1 VKSPHSGAAW
11 ARIAILAA
19 CAFAM
24 LAGAFDATAARRA
37 HLIGV
42 VLPRDARPGDRISAS
57 VVTDPAPYQDVP
69 GLRVVPID
77 TGASLA
83 LTELQID
90 LGDGRSQ
97 AASGPLVVLVPRDG
111 GKIPVSVQNNG
122 RTIAEKQVALAPG
135 GLTPSR
141 ASRDFT
147 MPSVCAVDRVQAIH
161 GPFGGD
167 STQTSI
173 DVASSRARVLA
184 ESPRGAYFEVPDD
197 VSPGTQQVK
206 VREASKSVSF
216 AVQMVGVQ
224 LAADKLTLHAGEDT
238 DFTARVSGL
247 KPEQGRLRAG
257 SPSDLYD
264 SANAPSGV
272 VAPAANEQGKL
283 VLEIQNLSPEI
294 VTMTDAAGGAVVKD
308 LYPQDFSDGSY
319 VYHGHL
325 HADQAG
331 TFNLSAEVIPFV
343 ADQVGKQEGPVL
355 AENTPETPRVERTP
369 HAEKTPKA
377 HRTEPV
383 TQRTEQVPQED
394 HTPVEE
400 EHEYGPVVEW
410 VPQVP
415 VVAPPKCC
423 VITKITITN
432 NFQHPAYYVFNGRYQ
447 AGKAPPRSEW
457 LKPGESRT
465 FTGNFGRCVRI
476 EAFQDR
482 GYDENG
488 DPLTGL
494 FDDETI
500 CCDKIVSGKVK
511 PKRFSYSI
519 NSVEWREWIDC
530 PDNPPRPTPTRTATA
545 TRTSTASPTPT
556 ATATPTE
563 TETPT
568 PTATDTPSPSRTPT
582 FTATPVTVTPPPQ
595 DALICGPDLTKN
607 VEAAMQQVVDTYDG
621 NSWTAAEKKQRC
633 ADIIDWMH
641 PKKAAGSWD
650 IDPFYR
656 WCHVEVMK
664 WADGTETRTNK
675 GKHLEFTKYCGIPE
689 YPCGCSIE
697 FAGVCI
703 HAQIVNYMLWGVMN
717 ELCDQN
723 TTAALMH
730 KVWTATQYG
739 GSSYDQQVVM
749 AKLGKAFV
757 KSARARAGGTGG
769 DDATAY
775 DNGKAILGALMA
787 KLKRDEAVCELKCQ
801 MTSDEKQK
809 ITNFELSWHWS
820 NYYFSN
826 GKGHVS
832 NLGK

>member
-1 VKSPHSGAAW
+1 MV
-11 ARIAILAA
+11 
-19 CAFAM
+19 
-24 LAGAFDATAARRA
+24 AGAFDAVAARRA

-57 VVTDPAPYQDVP
+57 VVTDPAPYEDVP
-69 GLRVVPID
+69 GLRVIPVD
-77 TGASLA
+77 TGASFA
-83 LTELQID
+83 LSELQIK
-90 LGDGRSQ
+90 LGDVRIQ
-97 AASGPLVVLVPRDG
+97 PASGPLVVVVPRDG
-111 GKIPVSVQNNG
+111 GKIPVSVLKAG
-122 RTIAEKQVALAPG
+122 RTIAEKQVTLAPG
-135 GLTPSR
+135 GVAPSR
-141 ASRDFT
+141 ASHGEFT
-147 MPSVCAVDRVQAIH
+147 MPSVCAIDRVQAIH

-173 DVASSRARVLA
+173 DVARSRARVLA
-184 ESPRGAYFEVPDD
+184 ESPYAAYFELPDD
-197 VSPGTQQVK
+197 ISPGTRQVK
-206 VREASKSVSF
+206 LREAGKAVSF
-216 AVQMVGVQ
+216 EAQMVGVQ

-247 KPEQGRLRAG
+247 KSGQGRLRAG
-257 SPSDLYD
+257 NVADLYD
-264 SANAPSGV
+264 VTGAPAGV
-272 VAPAANEQGKL
+272 VAPAGNEQGKL

-294 VTMTDAAGGAVVKD
+294 VTMTGAAGGAVVKD

-355 AENTPETPRVERTP
+355 AENTRESPRSERTP
-369 HAEKTPKA
+369 HAERSPKA

-383 TQRTEQVPQED
+383 AHRTKQVPHED
-394 HTPVEE
+394 NTPVEE
-400 EHEYGPVVEW
+400 EHEYGPEVEW

-432 NFQHPAYYVFNGRYQ
+432 NFGYPAYYVLNGKYR
-447 AGKAPPRSEW
+447 AGAAPPAAEW
-457 LKPGESRT
+457 VKPGESRT

-500 CCDKIVSGKVK
+500 CCDKVVSGKVK
-511 PKRFSYSI
+511 PKRFTYSI

-530 PDNPPRPTPTRTATA
+530 PENPRRTPTGTPTA
-545 TRTSTASPTPT
+545 TRTGTRTPTPT
-556 ATATPTE
+556 ATATPTA
-563 TETPT
+563 TETATPT
-568 PTATDTPSPSRTPT
+568 ATATDTPTPSASPTITPT
-582 FTATPVTVTPPPQ
+582 QVTVTPPPQ

-607 VEAAMQQVVDTYDG
+607 VEAALQQVVDTYEG
-621 NSWTAAEKKQRC
+621 NAWTPAEKKQRC

-656 WCHVEVMK
+656 WCHLDPTTK
-664 WADGTETRTNK
+664 QNT

-723 TTAALMH
+723 TSAALMH

-739 GSSYDQQVVM
+739 GSSYDQQVLM

-757 KSARARAGGTGG
+757 KSARARASNSTG
-769 DDATAY
+769 DDANAY
-775 DNGKAILGALMA
+775 DQGKLDLDALMA
-787 KLKRDEAVCELKCQ
+787 KLKRDEAVCETKCQ
-801 MTSDEKQK
+801 MTSEEKSK
-809 ITNFELSWHWS
+809 ITNFALSWHWS
-820 NYYFSN
+820 DYHYSN
-826 GKGHVS
+826 GVGKTV

>member
-1 VKSPHSGAAW
+1 
-11 ARIAILAA
+11 
-19 CAFAM
+19 
-24 LAGAFDATAARRA
+24 
-37 HLIGV
+37 
-42 VLPRDARPGDRISAS
+42 
-57 VVTDPAPYQDVP
+57 
-69 GLRVVPID
+69 
-77 TGASLA
+77 
-83 LTELQID
+83 
-90 LGDGRSQ
+90 
-97 AASGPLVVLVPRDG
+97 
-111 GKIPVSVQNNG
+111 
-122 RTIAEKQVALAPG
+122 
-135 GLTPSR
+135 
-141 ASRDFT
+141 
-147 MPSVCAVDRVQAIH
+147 
-161 GPFGGD
+161 
-167 STQTSI
+167 
-173 DVASSRARVLA
+173 
-184 ESPRGAYFEVPDD
+184 
-197 VSPGTQQVK
+197 
-206 VREASKSVSF
+206 
-216 AVQMVGVQ
+216 
-224 LAADKLTLHAGEDT
+224 
-238 DFTARVSGL
+238 
-247 KPEQGRLRAG
+247 LRAG

-369 HAEKTPKA
+369 HAEKTPKV
-377 HRTEPV
+377 HRTP
-383 TQRTEQVPQED
+383 TAHRTEQVPQED

-530 PDNPPRPTPTRTATA
+530 PENPRRTPTPTA
-545 TRTSTASPTPT
+545 TRTSTATRTPT
-556 ATATPTE
+556 ATATPTA

-568 PTATDTPSPSRTPT
+568 PTATATDTPSPSMTPT
-582 FTATPVTVTPPPQ
+582 PVSVTPPPIIPVTPPETTECPQ
-595 DALICGPDLTKN
+595 RGLGCAALIVDFLELNSIHCSLKKLEKPLEDMGCDVDSVYPDFWEVPHTDFISVSGPNGTQILPAAKGSELEAIHIAVNHNKIQWRNIEVTIGSHRRKLKDGRELAIELVNAHGSKGFEDTVRKSIFNPAGEPVPGNCG
-607 VEAAMQQVVDTYDG
+607 
-621 NSWTAAEKKQRC
+621 SWTWGATSGGPVTGL
-633 ADIIDWMH
+633 DI
-641 PKKAAGSWD
+641 GSWGVD
-650 IDPFYR
+650 LSSDMDDTELSRQKFIRNNYAVTNKKVCDWFIFDGSCYSGKTPMVFDQIENTGAASCSRKEVISCPVHAGWEFDVAGGISFAEVTGHNGDVCSMASDLKDVFNNTAKARDR
-656 WCHVEVMK
+656 WT
-664 WADGTETRTNK
+664 ADGSQ
-675 GKHLEFTKYCGIPE
+675 Y
-689 YPCGCSIE
+689 S
-697 FAGVCI
+697 
-703 HAQIVNYMLWGVMN
+703 
-717 ELCDQN
+717 
-723 TTAALMH
+723 
-730 KVWTATQYG
+730 YG
-739 GSSYDQQVVM
+739 GLMQVLSDLM
-749 AKLGKAFV
+749 DT
-757 KSARARAGGTGG
+757 KSKTWITPGSFYSDKGYH
-769 DDATAY
+769 DDRPPPAHHPNRGY
-775 DNGKAILGALMA
+775 
-787 KLKRDEAVCELKCQ
+787 R
-801 MTSDEKQK
+801 
-809 ITNFELSWHWS
+809 
-820 NYYFSN
+820 
-826 GKGHVS
+826 
-832 NLGK
+832 